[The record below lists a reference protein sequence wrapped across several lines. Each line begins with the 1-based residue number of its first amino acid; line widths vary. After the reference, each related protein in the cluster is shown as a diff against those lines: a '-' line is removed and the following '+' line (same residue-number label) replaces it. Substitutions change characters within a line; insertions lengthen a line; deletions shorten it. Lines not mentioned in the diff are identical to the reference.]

1 MIFSSKFTQAAT
13 KNSDIQIIQSL
24 YKDCRIMSEWEIL

>member
-1 MIFSSKFTQAAT
+1 MIFSSEFTQAAT

-24 YKDCRIMSEWEIL
+24 YRENTQEDS